1 MIGAASTG
9 ASFRALGTYLVGDEG
24 RVGWVEARNTLAQ
37 DPRAVVAEM
46 ERDVALS
53 RSRVEKPVYHL
64 ALSFDPTDAPT
75 RGELRVAVDRT
86 LRDLGLGDH
95 PALVVAHTD
104 TDHPHVHAMVSR
116 VGPDGKA
123 WSTSFSNRRLRAS
136 VEAQEREL
144 GVRWTGRNADLAR
157 APAVETAVQDGSP
170 AVAQS
175 ERERGFAAH
184 VRSRVLTD
192 LRAATSWRDLDA
204 RLAVHGLRV
213 ERKGRGAVV
222 TDGTREAKLSSV
234 SRSVSRPKLEA
245 RLGPLRAHERGEEAL
260 PPRAGRPEARQN
272 TRSLAASRTQPSRS
286 LRSSQMALRVGK
298 EIVRSVDLDG
308 GQSGDERL
316 ARVPKTIAARAVR
329 RVARRTAKS
338 AVLGTTGT
346 LARRT
351 LVGRAAHRDLRPGG
365 RIDRLAA
372 LVGERDR
379 LVRLEGQWN
388 AALGLGTREQER
400 AAAELVGL
408 RDKAERAGADFTRAL
423 GAVYADPAAA
433 AHAFARTAVRQGPE
447 SATERMASAPE
458 SFGALRTEKA
468 SGLRG
473 AFRPASDGPARA
485 SAPTAAERGVAYVRA
500 NDAYVT
506 ASRERGGRSGPSPLA
521 EAAGRREAR
530 ARAALFPKGS
540 GRGSR
545 GRVHALDGRIGR
557 AFPRI
562 GQAPGDA
569 LKTTASARQAARV
582 AGVTT
587 ARLGSVGLGVATAAA
602 RSVVRGLGR

>member
-9 ASFRALGTYLVGDEG
+9 GSFQALGAYLVGDES
-24 RVGWVEARNTLAQ
+24 RVGWVETRNTLAS

-46 ERDVALS
+46 QRDVALS

-64 ALSFDPTDAPT
+64 ALSFDSTDAPT
-75 RGELRVAVDRT
+75 RDELRGAIDRT

-116 VGPDGKA
+116 VGADGKA

-157 APAVETAVQDGSP
+157 TPATQREPGS
-170 AVAQS
+170 
-175 ERERGFAAH
+175 AAR
-184 VRSRVLTD
+184 VRSLALAD
-192 LRAATSWRDLDA
+192 LRQATSWRDLDD

-213 ERKGRGAVV
+213 ERRGRGAVV
-222 TDGTREAKLSSV
+222 TDGTWEAKLSSV

-260 PPRAGRPEARQN
+260 PPRAGPPEARRGA
-272 TRSLAASRTQPSRS
+272 RSLTASRTRPSRS
-286 LRSSQMALRVGK
+286 LRSSRTALRIGRG
-298 EIVRSVDLDG
+298 IVRSVDLDG
-308 GQSGDERL
+308 GQSGDERV
-316 ARVPKTIAARAVR
+316 ARAPKTIAARAVR
-329 RVARRTAKS
+329 RVARQTAKR
-338 AVLGTTGT
+338 AVIGTAGT
-346 LARRT
+346 LAGRT

-400 AAAELVGL
+400 ATVELIGL

-433 AHAFARTAVRQGPE
+433 AHAFARTAVREGPG
-447 SATERMASAPE
+447 SAAGQMASVPE
-458 SFGALRTEKA
+458 SFGVLRAEKA

-473 AFRPASDGPARA
+473 AFRPASDRPART
-485 SAPTAAERGVAYVRA
+485 SAPMAAERGAAYVRA

-506 ASRERGGRSGPSPLA
+506 ASRERGGRSSPSPLA

-557 AFPRI
+557 AFRRI
-562 GQAPGDA
+562 SQAPGGV
-569 LKTTASARQAARV
+569 LSKTTGSTQHAARV
-582 AGVTT
+582 AGATT